1 MKNLWIFLT
10 TCLTVLFLFSGC
22 KPQNSQNAAEESPAA
37 KAPVAEAPVTQ
48 SAPVQA
54 PPAVRHAGKVVE
66 AMNAGGYT
74 YVQVD
79 TGTQKVWAAAPEFE
93 VKVGETVTVPPG
105 APMANYHSKTLDRD
119 FDLVYFVPSIRV
131 GTAAPSGTAKRA
143 IPVGHPSLNGGAG
156 AHTVGIDLSGITRA
170 EGGKTVEEVFA
181 EKTELAGKEIVVR
194 GKVVKFNPQIMG
206 VNWVHIQDGTGQEG
220 TNDLTVTTSDT
231 TKAGDTILVKGKL
244 TLDKDFGGGYTY
256 NVIVENGQVT
266 VEDAGN
272 GGS

>member
-1 MKNLWIFLT
+1 MKKCWIFLAS
-10 TCLTVLFLFSGC
+10 CLTVLFLFSGC
-22 KPQNSQNAAEESPAA
+22 KSQSPQNTTEETPAA
-37 KAPVAEAPVTQ
+37 APVAESPVTQ

-54 PPAVRHAGKVVE
+54 PPSVSRTGKVVE

-79 TGTQKVWAAAPEFE
+79 TGTEKVWAAAPEFE

-119 FDLVYFVPSIRV
+119 FGLVYFVPAIKV
-131 GTAAPSGTAKRA
+131 GGAALSGSAKRMMPA
-143 IPVGHPSLNGGAG
+143 GHPSLNGGAG
-156 AHTVGIDLSGITRA
+156 THSVGIDLSGIPRA

-181 EKTELAGKEIVVR
+181 EKAELEGKEILVR
-194 GKVVKFNPQIMG
+194 GKVVKYNPQIMG

-220 TNDLTVTTSDT
+220 TNDLTITTNDT
-231 TKAGDTILVKGKL
+231 TKAGDLVLVKGTL
-244 TLDKDFGGGYTY
+244 TLNKDFGGGYTY
-256 NVIVENGQVT
+256 DVIVEKGQVT